1 MAPDLESAIALAAIG
16 AFGQAHEMCDE
27 LAAVQQPAGHVLRAS
42 MWRQLGD
49 AERAR
54 QWDQQGFD
62 EAIDDETRVD
72 ACIGL
77 AADAV
82 AINDLPKAQRILHGI
97 TEPTQ
102 YQRVHIRWLWVQAE
116 LALAKND
123 VSRATQWA
131 EQAVAVSTAYGSAR
145 HLTKSRLILAVA
157 RSDTDEAVACAH
169 TAADAQWRYLAWAA
183 ATYLGSSGNLH
194 WWNWASDLAEAIAER
209 LNPQQLAV
217 WRANP
222 AVVAVRAR
230 VALGHV

>member
-1 MAPDLESAIALAAIG
+1 
-16 AFGQAHEMCDE
+16 MCDE
-27 LAAVQQPAGHVLRAS
+27 LTADQQPAGHVLRAS

-54 QWDQQGFD
+54 QWDQRGLD
-62 EAIDDETRVD
+62 EAVNDETRID

-77 AADAV
+77 AADAI
-82 AINDLPKAQRILHGI
+82 AMNDLPKAQQILHGI
-97 TEPTQ
+97 AEPTSH
-102 YQRVHIRWLWVQAE
+102 QRVQIRWLWVQAE

-123 VSRATQWA
+123 VAQATQWA
-131 EQAVAVSTAYGSAR
+131 EQAVAASAANGSAR
-145 HLTKSRLILAVA
+145 HLMKSRLIRAVA
-157 RSDTDEAVACAH
+157 RSNTDEAIGCLHV
-169 TAADAQWRYLAWAA
+169 AADAQWRYLAWAA
-183 ATYLGSSGNLH
+183 ATSLGSTGDLH
-194 WWNWASDLAEAIAER
+194 WWNWANDLAEAIAER